1 MYCYN
6 KQTKTMTSISDNKRV
21 AKNTLVLYFRMLF
34 MMLIGLYTSR
44 INLQSLGVEDF
55 GIYNVVGG
63 IVVMFSII
71 NGSITA
77 SISRFLTF
85 EIGTGNIEKLKKVF
99 STSVTIQISISLVIL
114 LLAETI
120 GLWFL
125 NNKMVISESRIYAA
139 NWVYQFSIMT
149 FILNLISMP
158 YNACIVAHE
167 KMSAFA
173 WITIYDAI
181 AKLLIAW
188 LTFISPMDKLI
199 FYAGFIVLIAFTQR
213 MIYTSYCLHN
223 FEECHYKFIIDK
235 KLLKE
240 MSGFAGWNFIGASSA
255 ILRDT
260 GGNIVINL
268 FCGPTVNAARAIAD
282 RVNSAVLGF
291 SNSFMTALNPQITK
305 SYASGDH
312 SNMINIIYKGAKFS
326 FFLMLLLGLPVII
339 ESEYIINLWLGQI
352 PNHTVSFVQL
362 TILYAMSESIS
373 GPLITAMLATG
384 KIKNY
389 QIVVGGLQMLNFPIS
404 YICLRLGYIPETVM
418 IVAIILSQCCFAA
431 RIYML
436 KSIINLN
443 IINYLRN
450 VYFRIL
456 FTLMIAFILPITAKN
471 FTDNTLQNFFFII
484 CVSLI
489 SACTSILYIGCNNN
503 ERKFI
508 FSNILNLKN
517 KIFKQKNDSN
527 N

>member
-1 MYCYN
+1 
-6 KQTKTMTSISDNKRV
+6 MTSISDNKRV

-85 EIGTGNIEKLKKVF
+85 EIGTGNMEKLKKVF
-99 STSVTIQISISLVIL
+99 STSVTIQIGISLLIL

-125 NNKMVISESRIYAA
+125 NHKMVIPDSRMPAA
-139 NWVYQFSIMT
+139 NWVYQFSIIT

-188 LTFISPMDKLI
+188 LTFIAPMDKLI
-199 FYAGFIVLIAFTQR
+199 FFSGFIVLIAFTQR

-223 FEECHYKFIIDK
+223 FEECHYKFTIDK
-235 KLLKE
+235 ELLKH

-260 GGNIVINL
+260 GGNIIINL
-268 FCGPTVNAARAIAD
+268 FCGPAVNAARAIAN
-282 RVNSAVLGF
+282 RINTAVLGF
-291 SNSFMTALNPQITK
+291 ANSFMTAINPQITK
-305 SYASGDH
+305 SYASGEYEK
-312 SNMINIIYKGAKFS
+312 MMGAIYKGAKFS
-326 FFLMLLLGLPVII
+326 FFLLLLLGLPVIM
-339 ESEYIINLWLGQI
+339 ESEYIIHLWLGQV
-352 PNHTVSFVQL
+352 PEHTVLFVQL

-373 GPLITAMLATG
+373 NPLVTAMLATG

-389 QIVVGGLQMLNFPIS
+389 QIVVGGLQMLNLPIS
-404 YICLRLGYIPETVM
+404 YICLRLGCIPESVV

-436 KSIINLN
+436 RAMINLN
-443 IINYLRN
+443 AIDYVKKVYLR
-450 VYFRIL
+450 IL
-456 FTLMIAFILPITAKN
+456 STLIITFILPVIVKYYMDDSLLSF
-471 FTDNTLQNFFFII
+471 FTILSISF
-484 CVSLI
+484 I
-489 SACTSILYIGCNNN
+489 SACINILYVGCNDK
-503 ERKFI
+503 ERSFI
-508 FSNILNLKN
+508 YSNISNIKN
-517 KIFKQKNDSN
+517 KIIRR
-527 N
+527 

>member
-1 MYCYN
+1 
-6 KQTKTMTSISDNKRV
+6 MTSVSDNKRV

-85 EIGTGNIEKLKKVF
+85 EIGTGNMEKLKKVF
-99 STSVTIQISISLVIL
+99 STSVTIQIGISLLIL

-125 NNKMVISESRIYAA
+125 NHKMVIPDSRMPAA
-139 NWVYQFSIMT
+139 NWVYQFSIIT

-188 LTFISPMDKLI
+188 LTFIAPMDKLI
-199 FYAGFIVLIAFTQR
+199 FFSGFIVLIAFTQR

-223 FEECHYKFIIDK
+223 FEECHYKFTIDK
-235 KLLKE
+235 ELLKH

-260 GGNIVINL
+260 GGNIIINL
-268 FCGPTVNAARAIAD
+268 FCGPAVNAARAIAN
-282 RVNSAVLGF
+282 RINTAVLGF
-291 SNSFMTALNPQITK
+291 TNSFMTAINPQITK
-305 SYASGDH
+305 SYASGEYEK
-312 SNMINIIYKGAKFS
+312 MMGAIYKGAKFS
-326 FFLMLLLGLPVII
+326 FFLLLLLGLPVIM
-339 ESEYIINLWLGQI
+339 ESEYIIHLWLGQV
-352 PNHTVSFVQL
+352 PEHTVLFVQL

-373 GPLITAMLATG
+373 NPLVTAMLATG

-389 QIVVGGLQMLNFPIS
+389 QIVVGGLQMLNLPIS
-404 YICLRLGYIPETVM
+404 YICLRLGCIPESVV

-436 KSIINLN
+436 RAMINLN
-443 IINYLRN
+443 AIDYVKKVYLR
-450 VYFRIL
+450 IL
-456 FTLMIAFILPITAKN
+456 STLIITFILPVIVKYYMDDSLLSF
-471 FTDNTLQNFFFII
+471 FTILSISF
-484 CVSLI
+484 I
-489 SACTSILYIGCNNN
+489 SACINILYVGCNDK
-503 ERKFI
+503 ERSFI
-508 FSNILNLKN
+508 YSNISNIKN
-517 KIFKQKNDSN
+517 KIIRR
-527 N
+527 

>member
-1 MYCYN
+1 
-6 KQTKTMTSISDNKRV
+6 MTSTSDNKRV

-55 GIYNVVGG
+55 GIYSVVGG

-85 EIGTGNIEKLKKVF
+85 EIGTGNMEKLKKVF
-99 STSVTIQISISLVIL
+99 STSVTIQIGISLIIL

-125 NNKMVISESRIYAA
+125 NHKMVIPESRMYAA
-139 NWVYQFSIMT
+139 NWVYQFSIFT

-181 AKLLIAW
+181 TKLLVAW
-188 LTFISPMDKLI
+188 LTFIAPIDKLI
-199 FYAGFIVLIAFTQR
+199 FFSGFIVVIAFTQR
-213 MIYTSYCLHN
+213 MIYTSYCVRH
-223 FEECHYKFIIDK
+223 FEECHYRFSIDK
-235 KLLKE
+235 DLLKS

-268 FCGPTVNAARAIAD
+268 FCGPTVNAARAIAN
-282 RVNSAVLGF
+282 RINSAVLGF
-291 SNSFMTALNPQITK
+291 ANSFMTAINPQITK
-305 SYASGDH
+305 SYASGEH
-312 SNMINIIYKGAKFS
+312 EKMMGVIYKGAKFS
-326 FFLMLLLGLPVII
+326 FFLLLLLGLPVMM
-339 ESEYIINLWLGQI
+339 ESEYIIHLWLGQV
-352 PNHTVSFVQL
+352 PEHTVLFVQL

-373 GPLITAMLATG
+373 NPLVTAMLATG

-389 QIVVGGLQMLNFPIS
+389 QIVVGGLQMLNLPIS
-404 YICLRLGYIPETVM
+404 YICLRFGCLPESVV

-436 KSIINLN
+436 RPMIHLN
-443 IINYLRN
+443 AINYLKK
-450 VYFRIL
+450 VYLRIVS
-456 FTLMIAFILPITAKN
+456 TLIIAFILPIVVRYYM
-471 FTDNTLQNFFFII
+471 DDSLLSFFII
-484 CVSLI
+484 VSISFI
-489 SACTSILYIGCNNN
+489 SACISVLYVGCNNQ
-503 ERKFI
+503 ERSFI
-508 FSNILNLKN
+508 YSTTSKLTN
-517 KIFKQKNDSN
+517 KIIRR
-527 N
+527 

>member
-1 MYCYN
+1 
-6 KQTKTMTSISDNKRV
+6 MTSVSDNKRV

-85 EIGTGNIEKLKKVF
+85 EIGTGNMEKLKKVF
-99 STSVTIQISISLVIL
+99 STSVTIQIGISLLIL

-125 NNKMVISESRIYAA
+125 NHKMVIPDSRMPAA
-139 NWVYQFSIMT
+139 NWVYQFSIIT

-188 LTFISPMDKLI
+188 LTFIAPMDKLI
-199 FYAGFIVLIAFTQR
+199 FFSGFIVLIAFTQR

-223 FEECHYKFIIDK
+223 FEECHYKFTIDK
-235 KLLKE
+235 ELLKH

-260 GGNIVINL
+260 GGNIIINL
-268 FCGPTVNAARAIAD
+268 FCGPAVNAARAIAN
-282 RVNSAVLGF
+282 RINTAVLGF
-291 SNSFMTALNPQITK
+291 ANSFMTAINPQITK
-305 SYASGDH
+305 SYASGEYEK
-312 SNMINIIYKGAKFS
+312 MMGAIYKGAKFS
-326 FFLMLLLGLPVII
+326 FFLLLLLGLPVIM
-339 ESEYIINLWLGQI
+339 ESEYIIHLWLGQV
-352 PNHTVSFVQL
+352 PEHTVLFVQL

-373 GPLITAMLATG
+373 NPLVTTMLATG

-389 QIVVGGLQMLNFPIS
+389 QIVVGGLQMLNLPIS
-404 YICLRLGYIPETVM
+404 YICLRLGCIPESVV

-436 KSIINLN
+436 RAMINLN
-443 IINYLRN
+443 AIDYVKKVYLR
-450 VYFRIL
+450 IL
-456 FTLMIAFILPITAKN
+456 STLIITFILPVIVKYYMDDSLLSF
-471 FTDNTLQNFFFII
+471 FTILSISF
-484 CVSLI
+484 I
-489 SACTSILYIGCNNN
+489 SACINILYVGCNDK
-503 ERKFI
+503 ERSFI
-508 FSNILNLKN
+508 YSNISNIKN
-517 KIFKQKNDSN
+517 KIIRR
-527 N
+527 

>member
-1 MYCYN
+1 MSA
-6 KQTKTMTSISDNKRV
+6 QTDNKRI
-21 AKNTLVLYFRMLF
+21 AKNTLILYFRMLF

-85 EIGTGNIEKLKKVF
+85 EIGTGNMEKLKKIF
-99 STSVTIQISISLVIL
+99 STSVTIQIGISLIIL

-125 NNKMVISESRIYAA
+125 NNKMVIPESRIYAA
-139 NWVYQFSIMT
+139 NWVYQFSIIT

-181 AKLLIAW
+181 AKLLVAW
-188 LTFISPMDKLI
+188 LTFIAPMDKLI

-213 MIYTSYCLHN
+213 IIYTSYCLRN
-223 FEECHYKFIIDK
+223 FEECHYKFVIDK
-235 KLLKE
+235 ELLKN
-240 MSGFAGWNFIGASSA
+240 MSGFAGWNFIGATSA

-260 GGNIVINL
+260 GGNIVINM
-268 FCGPTVNAARAIAD
+268 FSGPTVNAARAIASSI
-282 RVNSAVLGF
+282 NNAVLGF
-291 SNSFMTALNPQITK
+291 ANSFMTAINPQITK
-305 SYASGDH
+305 SYASGDY
-312 SNMINIIYKGAKFS
+312 NKMMGVIYKGAKFS
-326 FFLMLLLGLPVII
+326 FFLMLLIGLPVIM

-352 PNHTVSFVQL
+352 PDHTVLFVQL
-362 TILYAMSESIS
+362 TILYAISESIS
-373 GPLITAMLATG
+373 NPLITAMLATG

-389 QIVVGGLQMLNFPIS
+389 QIVVGGLQMLNLPIS
-404 YICLRLGYIPETVM
+404 YICLRMGCIPETVL
-418 IVAIILSQCCFAA
+418 IVAIILSQCCFSA

-436 KSIINLN
+436 RSMINLN
-443 IINYLRN
+443 AIDYLKKVYLR
-450 VYFRIL
+450 IL
-456 FTLMIAFILPITAKN
+456 STLIIAFILPIIVKYN
-471 FTDNTLQNFFFII
+471 IENSLLGFIVVI
-484 CVSLI
+484 TVSFI
-489 SACTSILYIGCNNN
+489 SACVCILYIGCTNK
-503 ERKFI
+503 ERSIIYSYITKF
-508 FSNILNLKN
+508 KE
-517 KIFKQKNDSN
+517 KITKR
-527 N
+527 

>member
-1 MYCYN
+1 
-6 KQTKTMTSISDNKRV
+6 MTSVSDNKRV

-85 EIGTGNIEKLKKVF
+85 EIGTGNMEKLKKVF
-99 STSVTIQISISLVIL
+99 STSVTIQIGISLLIL

-125 NNKMVISESRIYAA
+125 NHKMVIPDSRMPAA
-139 NWVYQFSIMT
+139 NWVYQFSIIT

-188 LTFISPMDKLI
+188 LTFIAPMDKLI
-199 FYAGFIVLIAFTQR
+199 FFSGFIVLIAFTQR

-223 FEECHYKFIIDK
+223 FEECHYKFTIDK
-235 KLLKE
+235 ELLKH

-260 GGNIVINL
+260 GGNIIINL
-268 FCGPTVNAARAIAD
+268 FCGPAVNAARAIAN
-282 RVNSAVLGF
+282 RINTAVLGF
-291 SNSFMTALNPQITK
+291 ANSFMTAINPQITK
-305 SYASGDH
+305 SYASDEYEKMMGA
-312 SNMINIIYKGAKFS
+312 IYKGAKFS
-326 FFLMLLLGLPVII
+326 FFLLLLLGLPVIM
-339 ESEYIINLWLGQI
+339 ESEYIIHLWLGQV
-352 PNHTVSFVQL
+352 PEHTVLFVQL

-373 GPLITAMLATG
+373 NPLVTAMLATG

-389 QIVVGGLQMLNFPIS
+389 QIVVGGLQMLNLPIS
-404 YICLRLGYIPETVM
+404 YICLRLGCIPESVV

-436 KSIINLN
+436 RAMINLN
-443 IINYLRN
+443 AIDYVKKVYLR
-450 VYFRIL
+450 IL
-456 FTLMIAFILPITAKN
+456 STLIITFILPVIVKYYMDDSLLSF
-471 FTDNTLQNFFFII
+471 FTILSISF
-484 CVSLI
+484 I
-489 SACTSILYIGCNNN
+489 SACINILYVGCNDK
-503 ERKFI
+503 ERSFI
-508 FSNILNLKN
+508 YSNISNIKN
-517 KIFKQKNDSN
+517 KIIRR
-527 N
+527 

>member
-1 MYCYN
+1 
-6 KQTKTMTSISDNKRV
+6 MTSVSDNKRV

-85 EIGTGNIEKLKKVF
+85 EIGTGNMEKLKKVF
-99 STSVTIQISISLVIL
+99 STSVTIQIGISLLIL

-125 NNKMVISESRIYAA
+125 NHKMVIPDSRMPAA
-139 NWVYQFSIMT
+139 NWVYQFSIIT

-158 YNACIVAHE
+158 YNACIVTHE

-188 LTFISPMDKLI
+188 LTFIAPMDKLI
-199 FYAGFIVLIAFTQR
+199 FFSGFIVLIAFTQR

-223 FEECHYKFIIDK
+223 FEECHYKFTIDK
-235 KLLKE
+235 ELLKH

-260 GGNIVINL
+260 GGNIIINL
-268 FCGPTVNAARAIAD
+268 FCGPAVNAARAIAN
-282 RVNSAVLGF
+282 RINTAVLGF
-291 SNSFMTALNPQITK
+291 ANSFMTAINPQITK
-305 SYASGDH
+305 SYASGEYEK
-312 SNMINIIYKGAKFS
+312 MMGAIYKGAKFS
-326 FFLMLLLGLPVII
+326 FFLLLLLGLPVIM
-339 ESEYIINLWLGQI
+339 ESEYIIHLWLGQV
-352 PNHTVSFVQL
+352 PEHTVLFVQL

-373 GPLITAMLATG
+373 NPLVTAMLATG

-389 QIVVGGLQMLNFPIS
+389 QIVVGGLQMLNLPIS
-404 YICLRLGYIPETVM
+404 YICLRLGCIPESVV

-436 KSIINLN
+436 RAMINLN
-443 IINYLRN
+443 AIDYVKKVYLR
-450 VYFRIL
+450 IL
-456 FTLMIAFILPITAKN
+456 STLIITFILPVIVKYYMDDSLLSF
-471 FTDNTLQNFFFII
+471 FTILSISF
-484 CVSLI
+484 I
-489 SACTSILYIGCNNN
+489 SACINILYVGCNDK
-503 ERKFI
+503 ERSFI
-508 FSNILNLKN
+508 YSNISNIKN
-517 KIFKQKNDSN
+517 KIIRR
-527 N
+527 

>member
-1 MYCYN
+1 
-6 KQTKTMTSISDNKRV
+6 
-21 AKNTLVLYFRMLF
+21 MLF

-55 GIYNVVGG
+55 GIYSVVGG

-99 STSVTIQISISLVIL
+99 STSVTIQIGISLIIL

-125 NNKMVISESRIYAA
+125 NHKMVIPESRMYAA
-139 NWVYQFSIMT
+139 NWVYQFSIFT

-173 WITIYDAI
+173 WITIYDAV

-188 LTFISPMDKLI
+188 LTFIAPMDKLI
-199 FYAGFIVLIAFTQR
+199 FFSGFIVFVAFTQR
-213 MIYTSYCLHN
+213 MIYTSYCVRH
-223 FEECHYKFIIDK
+223 FEECHYRFSIDK
-235 KLLKE
+235 ELLKS

-268 FCGPTVNAARAIAD
+268 FCGPTVNAARAIAN
-282 RVNSAVLGF
+282 RINSAVLGF
-291 SNSFMTALNPQITK
+291 AGSFMTAINPQITK
-305 SYASGDH
+305 SYASGEH
-312 SNMINIIYKGAKFS
+312 EKMMGVIYKGAKFS
-326 FFLMLLLGLPVII
+326 FFLLLLLGLPVMM
-339 ESEYIINLWLGQI
+339 ESEYIIHLWLGQV
-352 PNHTVSFVQL
+352 PEHTVLFVQL

-373 GPLITAMLATG
+373 NPLITAMLATG

-389 QIVVGGLQMLNFPIS
+389 QIVVGGLQMLNLPIS
-404 YICLRLGYIPETVM
+404 YICLRFGCLPESVV

-436 KSIINLN
+436 RPMIHLN
-443 IINYLRN
+443 AIDYLKKVYLRI
-450 VYFRIL
+450 VS
-456 FTLMIAFILPITAKN
+456 TLIIAFILPIVVKYYM
-471 FTDNTLQNFFFII
+471 DDSLLSFFII
-484 CVSLI
+484 VSISFI
-489 SACTSILYIGCNNN
+489 SACISVLYVGCNNQ
-503 ERKFI
+503 ERSFI
-508 FSNILNLKN
+508 YSTTSKLKD
-517 KIFKQKNDSN
+517 KIIRR
-527 N
+527 

>member
-1 MYCYN
+1 
-6 KQTKTMTSISDNKRV
+6 MTSTSDNKRV

-55 GIYNVVGG
+55 GIYSVVGG

-85 EIGTGNIEKLKKVF
+85 EIGTGNMEKLKKVF
-99 STSVTIQISISLVIL
+99 SASVTIQIGISLLIL

-125 NNKMVISESRIYAA
+125 NHKMVIPESRMYAA

-188 LTFISPMDKLI
+188 LTFIAPMDKLI
-199 FYAGFIVLIAFTQR
+199 FFSGFIVLIAFTQR
-213 MIYTSYCLHN
+213 MIYTSYCLRN
-223 FEECHYKFIIDK
+223 FEECHYKFLIDK
-235 KLLKE
+235 ELINK
-240 MSGFAGWNFIGASSA
+240 MSGFAGWTLIGSSSA
-255 ILRDT
+255 ILRDV

-268 FCGPTVNAARAIAD
+268 FCGPTVNAARAIAN
-282 RVNSAVLGF
+282 RINSAVLGF
-291 SNSFMTALNPQITK
+291 AGSFMTAINPQITK
-305 SYASGDH
+305 SYASGDYEK
-312 SNMINIIYKGAKFS
+312 MMGTIYKGAKFS
-326 FFLMLLLGLPVII
+326 FFLLLLLGLPVIM
-339 ESEYIINLWLGQI
+339 ESEYIIHLWLGQV
-352 PNHTVSFVQL
+352 PKHTVLFVQL

-373 GPLITAMLATG
+373 NPLVTAMLATG
-384 KIKNY
+384 KIRNY
-389 QIVVGGLQMLNFPIS
+389 QIVVGGLQMLNLPIS
-404 YICLRLGYIPETVM
+404 YICLRLGCIPESVV
-418 IVAIILSQCCFAA
+418 IVAIILSQCCFAT

-436 KSIINLN
+436 KSMIHLN
-443 IINYLRN
+443 ATDYVKKVYLR
-450 VYFRIL
+450 IL
-456 FTLMIAFILPITAKN
+456 LTLFIAFILPVIIKYYMDN
-471 FTDNTLQNFFFII
+471 SLLSFFTILSVSFF
-484 CVSLI
+484 
-489 SACTSILYIGCNNN
+489 SACISILYIGCNDK
-503 ERKFI
+503 ERCFI
-508 FSNILNLKN
+508 YSTYRSLK
-517 KIFKQKNDSN
+517 IRL
-527 N
+527 

>member
-1 MYCYN
+1 
-6 KQTKTMTSISDNKRV
+6 MTSTSDNKRV

-85 EIGTGNIEKLKKVF
+85 EIGTGNMEKLKKVF
-99 STSVTIQISISLVIL
+99 STSVTIQIGISLIIL

-125 NNKMVISESRIYAA
+125 NHKMVIPESRMYAA
-139 NWVYQFSIMT
+139 NWVYQFSIFT

-181 AKLLIAW
+181 TKLLVAW
-188 LTFISPMDKLI
+188 LTFIAPIDKLI
-199 FYAGFIVLIAFTQR
+199 FFSGFIVIIAFTQR
-213 MIYTSYCLHN
+213 MIYTSYCVRH
-223 FEECHYKFIIDK
+223 FEECHYRFSIDK
-235 KLLKE
+235 DLLKS

-268 FCGPTVNAARAIAD
+268 FCGPTVNAARAIAN
-282 RVNSAVLGF
+282 RINSAVLGF
-291 SNSFMTALNPQITK
+291 AGSFMTAINPQITK
-305 SYASGDH
+305 SYASGEH
-312 SNMINIIYKGAKFS
+312 EKMIGIIYKGAKFS
-326 FFLMLLLGLPVII
+326 FFLMLLLGLPVMM
-339 ESEYIINLWLGQI
+339 ESEYIIHLWLGQV
-352 PNHTVSFVQL
+352 PEHTVLFVQL

-373 GPLITAMLATG
+373 NPLITAMLATG

-389 QIVVGGLQMLNFPIS
+389 QIVVGGLQMLNLPIS
-404 YICLRLGYIPETVM
+404 YICLRFGCLPESVV

-436 KSIINLN
+436 RPMIHLN
-443 IINYLRN
+443 AIDYLKK
-450 VYFRIL
+450 VYLKIVS
-456 FTLMIAFILPITAKN
+456 TLIIAFILPIVVKYYM
-471 FTDNTLQNFFFII
+471 DDSLLSFFII
-484 CVSLI
+484 VSISFI
-489 SACTSILYIGCNNN
+489 SASISVLYVGCNNQ
-503 ERKFI
+503 ERSFI
-508 FSNILNLKN
+508 YSTISKLKN
-517 KIFKQKNDSN
+517 KIIRR
-527 N
+527 

>member
-1 MYCYN
+1 MST
-6 KQTKTMTSISDNKRV
+6 QTDNRRI
-21 AKNTLVLYFRMLF
+21 AKNTLILYFRMLF

-71 NGSITA
+71 NGSISA

-85 EIGTGNIEKLKKVF
+85 EIGTGNMEKLKKIF
-99 STSVTIQISISLVIL
+99 STSVTIQIGISLIIL

-125 NNKMVISESRIYAA
+125 NNKMVIPESRIYAA

-181 AKLLIAW
+181 AKLLVAW
-188 LTFISPMDKLI
+188 LTFIAPMDKLI

-213 MIYTSYCLHN
+213 IIYTSYCLRN
-223 FEECHYKFIIDK
+223 FEECHYKFVIDK
-235 KLLKE
+235 ELLKN
-240 MSGFAGWNFIGASSA
+240 MSGFAGWNFIGATSA

-260 GGNIVINL
+260 GGNIVINM
-268 FCGPTVNAARAIAD
+268 FSGPTVNAARAIASSI
-282 RVNSAVLGF
+282 NNAVLGF
-291 SNSFMTALNPQITK
+291 ANSFMTAINPQITK
-305 SYASGDH
+305 SYASGDY
-312 SNMINIIYKGAKFS
+312 NKMMGVIYKGAKFS
-326 FFLMLLLGLPVII
+326 FFLMLLLGLPVIM

-352 PNHTVSFVQL
+352 PDHTVLFVQL
-362 TILYAMSESIS
+362 AILYAMSESIS
-373 GPLITAMLATG
+373 NPLVTAMLATG

-389 QIVVGGLQMLNFPIS
+389 QIVVGGLQMLNLPIS
-404 YICLRLGYIPETVM
+404 YICLRMGCIPETVL
-418 IVAIILSQCCFAA
+418 IVAIILSQFCFSA

-436 KSIINLN
+436 RSMINLN
-443 IINYLRN
+443 AIDYLKKVYLR
-450 VYFRIL
+450 IL
-456 FTLMIAFILPITAKN
+456 STLIIAFILPIIVKYHIEN
-471 FTDNTLQNFFFII
+471 SLFGFIVVI
-484 CVSLI
+484 TVSVI
-489 SACTSILYIGCNNN
+489 SACVCILYIGCTDK
-503 ERKFI
+503 ERSIIYSYITKF
-508 FSNILNLKN
+508 KE
-517 KIFKQKNDSN
+517 KITKR
-527 N
+527 

>member
-1 MYCYN
+1 
-6 KQTKTMTSISDNKRV
+6 MTSTSDNKRV

-55 GIYNVVGG
+55 GIYSVVGG

-85 EIGTGNIEKLKKVF
+85 EIGTGNMEKLKKVF
-99 STSVTIQISISLVIL
+99 STSVTIQIGISLLIL

-125 NNKMVISESRIYAA
+125 NHKMVIPESRMYAA

-188 LTFISPMDKLI
+188 LTFIAPMDKLI
-199 FYAGFIVLIAFTQR
+199 FFSGFIVFIAFTQR
-213 MIYTSYCLHN
+213 MIYTSYCIRH
-223 FEECHYKFIIDK
+223 FEECHYKFLIDK
-235 KLLKE
+235 ELINK
-240 MSGFAGWNFIGASSA
+240 MSGFAGWTLIGSSSA
-255 ILRDT
+255 ILRDV

-268 FCGPTVNAARAIAD
+268 FCGPIVNAARAIAN
-282 RVNSAVLGF
+282 RINSAVLGF
-291 SNSFMTALNPQITK
+291 AGSFMTAINPQITK
-305 SYASGDH
+305 SYASGDYEK
-312 SNMINIIYKGAKFS
+312 MMGTIYKGAKFS
-326 FFLMLLLGLPVII
+326 FFLLLLLGLPVIM
-339 ESEYIINLWLGQI
+339 ESEYIIHLWLGQV
-352 PNHTVSFVQL
+352 PEHTVLFVQL

-373 GPLITAMLATG
+373 NPLVTAMLATG
-384 KIKNY
+384 KIRNY
-389 QIVVGGLQMLNFPIS
+389 QIVVGGLQMLNLPIS
-404 YICLRLGYIPETVM
+404 YICLRLGCIPESVI

-436 KSIINLN
+436 RPMIHLN
-443 IINYLRN
+443 ATDYVKKVYL
-450 VYFRIL
+450 RIL
-456 FTLMIAFILPITAKN
+456 FTLIIAFILPMIIKYGMDN
-471 FTDNTLQNFFFII
+471 SLLSFFTILS
-484 CVSLI
+484 VSFI
-489 SACTSILYIGCNNN
+489 SACISILYIGCNDK
-503 ERKFI
+503 ERCFI
-508 FSNILNLKN
+508 YSNISKLKN
-517 KIFKQKNDSN
+517 KIVRR
-527 N
+527 

>member
-1 MYCYN
+1 
-6 KQTKTMTSISDNKRV
+6 MTSVSDNKRV

-85 EIGTGNIEKLKKVF
+85 EIGTGNMEKLKKVF
-99 STSVTIQISISLVIL
+99 STSVTIQIGISLLIL

-125 NNKMVISESRIYAA
+125 NHKMVIPDSRMPAA
-139 NWVYQFSIMT
+139 NWVYQFSIIT

-188 LTFISPMDKLI
+188 LTFIAPMDKLI
-199 FYAGFIVLIAFTQR
+199 FFSGFIVLIAFTQR

-223 FEECHYKFIIDK
+223 FEECHYKFTIDK
-235 KLLKE
+235 ELLKH

-260 GGNIVINL
+260 GGNIIINL
-268 FCGPTVNAARAIAD
+268 FCGPAVNAARAIAN
-282 RVNSAVLGF
+282 RINTAVLGF
-291 SNSFMTALNPQITK
+291 ANSFMTAINPQITK
-305 SYASGDH
+305 SYASGEYEK
-312 SNMINIIYKGAKFS
+312 MMGAIYKGAKFS
-326 FFLMLLLGLPVII
+326 FFLLLLLGLPVIM
-339 ESEYIINLWLGQI
+339 ESEYIIHLWLGQV
-352 PNHTVSFVQL
+352 PEHTVLFVQL

-373 GPLITAMLATG
+373 NPLVTAMLATG

-389 QIVVGGLQMLNFPIS
+389 QIVVGGLQMLNLPIS
-404 YICLRLGYIPETVM
+404 YICLRLGCIPESVV

-436 KSIINLN
+436 RAMINLN
-443 IINYLRN
+443 AIDCVKKVYLR
-450 VYFRIL
+450 IL
-456 FTLMIAFILPITAKN
+456 STLIITFILPVIVKYYMDDSLLSF
-471 FTDNTLQNFFFII
+471 FTILSISF
-484 CVSLI
+484 I
-489 SACTSILYIGCNNN
+489 SACINILYVGCNDK
-503 ERKFI
+503 ERSFI
-508 FSNILNLKN
+508 YSNISNIKN
-517 KIFKQKNDSN
+517 KIIRR
-527 N
+527 

>member
-1 MYCYN
+1 
-6 KQTKTMTSISDNKRV
+6 MTSVSDNKRV

-85 EIGTGNIEKLKKVF
+85 EIGTGNMEKLKKVF
-99 STSVTIQISISLVIL
+99 STSVTIQIGISLLIL

-125 NNKMVISESRIYAA
+125 NHKMVIPDSRMPAA
-139 NWVYQFSIMT
+139 NWVYQFSIIT

-188 LTFISPMDKLI
+188 LTFIAPMDKLI
-199 FYAGFIVLIAFTQR
+199 FFSGFIVLIAFTQR

-223 FEECHYKFIIDK
+223 FEECHYKFTIDK
-235 KLLKE
+235 ELLKH

-260 GGNIVINL
+260 GGNIIINL
-268 FCGPTVNAARAIAD
+268 FCGPAVNAARAIAN
-282 RVNSAVLGF
+282 RINTAVLGF
-291 SNSFMTALNPQITK
+291 ANSFMTAINPQITK
-305 SYASGDH
+305 SYASGEYEK
-312 SNMINIIYKGAKFS
+312 MMGAIYEGAKFS
-326 FFLMLLLGLPVII
+326 FFLLLLLGLPVIM
-339 ESEYIINLWLGQI
+339 ESEYIIHLWLGQV
-352 PNHTVSFVQL
+352 PEHTVLFVQL

-373 GPLITAMLATG
+373 NPLVTAMLATG

-389 QIVVGGLQMLNFPIS
+389 QIVVGGLQMLNLPIS
-404 YICLRLGYIPETVM
+404 YICLRLGCIPESVV

-436 KSIINLN
+436 RAMINLN
-443 IINYLRN
+443 AIDYVKKVYLR
-450 VYFRIL
+450 IL
-456 FTLMIAFILPITAKN
+456 STLIITFILPVIVKYYMDDSLLSF
-471 FTDNTLQNFFFII
+471 FTILSISF
-484 CVSLI
+484 I
-489 SACTSILYIGCNNN
+489 SACINILYVGCNDK
-503 ERKFI
+503 ERSFI
-508 FSNILNLKN
+508 YSNISNIKN
-517 KIFKQKNDSN
+517 KIIRR
-527 N
+527 

>member
-1 MYCYN
+1 
-6 KQTKTMTSISDNKRV
+6 MTSTSDNKRV

-55 GIYNVVGG
+55 GIYSVVGG

-85 EIGTGNIEKLKKVF
+85 EIGTGNMEKLKKVF
-99 STSVTIQISISLVIL
+99 STSVTIQIGISLIIL

-125 NNKMVISESRIYAA
+125 NHKMVIPESRMYAA
-139 NWVYQFSIMT
+139 NWVYQFSIFT

-173 WITIYDAI
+173 WITIYDAV

-188 LTFISPMDKLI
+188 LTFIAPMDKLI
-199 FYAGFIVLIAFTQR
+199 FFSGFIVFVAFTQR
-213 MIYTSYCLHN
+213 MIYTSYCVRH
-223 FEECHYKFIIDK
+223 FEECHYRVSIDK
-235 KLLKE
+235 DLLKS

-268 FCGPTVNAARAIAD
+268 FCGPTVNAARAIAN
-282 RVNSAVLGF
+282 RINSAVLGF
-291 SNSFMTALNPQITK
+291 AGSFMTAINPQITK
-305 SYASGDH
+305 SYASGDYEK
-312 SNMINIIYKGAKFS
+312 MMGTIYKGAKFA
-326 FFLMLLLGLPVII
+326 FFLLLLLGLPVIM
-339 ESEYIINLWLGQI
+339 ESEYIIHLWLGQV
-352 PNHTVSFVQL
+352 PEHTVLFVQL

-373 GPLITAMLATG
+373 NPLVTAMLATG
-384 KIKNY
+384 KIRNY
-389 QIVVGGLQMLNFPIS
+389 QIVVGGLQMLNLPIS
-404 YICLRLGYIPETVM
+404 YICLRLGCIPESVI

-436 KSIINLN
+436 RPMIHLN
-443 IINYLRN
+443 ATDYVKKVYL
-450 VYFRIL
+450 RIL
-456 FTLMIAFILPITAKN
+456 FTLIIAFILPMIIKYGMDN
-471 FTDNTLQNFFFII
+471 SLLSFFTILS
-484 CVSLI
+484 VSFI
-489 SACTSILYIGCNNN
+489 SACISILYIGCNDK
-503 ERKFI
+503 ERCFI
-508 FSNILNLKN
+508 YSNISKLKN
-517 KIFKQKNDSN
+517 KIVRR
-527 N
+527 

>member
-1 MYCYN
+1 
-6 KQTKTMTSISDNKRV
+6 MTSVSDNKRV

-85 EIGTGNIEKLKKVF
+85 EIGTGNMEKLKKVF
-99 STSVTIQISISLVIL
+99 STSVTIQIGISLLIL

-125 NNKMVISESRIYAA
+125 NHKMVIPDSRMPAA
-139 NWVYQFSIMT
+139 NWVYQFSIIT

-188 LTFISPMDKLI
+188 LTFIAPMDKLI
-199 FYAGFIVLIAFTQR
+199 FFSGFIVLIAFTQR

-223 FEECHYKFIIDK
+223 FEECHYKFTIDK
-235 KLLKE
+235 ELLKH

-260 GGNIVINL
+260 GGNIIINL
-268 FCGPTVNAARAIAD
+268 FCGPAVNAARAIAN
-282 RVNSAVLGF
+282 RINTAVLGF
-291 SNSFMTALNPQITK
+291 ANSFMTAINPQITK
-305 SYASGDH
+305 SYASGEYEK
-312 SNMINIIYKGAKFS
+312 MMGAIYKGAKFS
-326 FFLMLLLGLPVII
+326 FFLLLLLGLPVIM
-339 ESEYIINLWLGQI
+339 ESEYIIHLWLGQV
-352 PNHTVSFVQL
+352 PEHTVLFVQL

-373 GPLITAMLATG
+373 NPLVTAMLATG

-389 QIVVGGLQMLNFPIS
+389 QIVVGGLQMLNLPIS
-404 YICLRLGYIPETVM
+404 YICLRLGCIPESVV

-436 KSIINLN
+436 RAMINLN
-443 IINYLRN
+443 AIDYVKKVYLR
-450 VYFRIL
+450 IL
-456 FTLMIAFILPITAKN
+456 STLIITFILPVIVKYYMDDSLLSF
-471 FTDNTLQNFFFII
+471 FTILSISF
-484 CVSLI
+484 I
-489 SACTSILYIGCNNN
+489 SACINILYVGCNDK
-503 ERKFI
+503 ERSFI
-508 FSNILNLKN
+508 YSNISNIKN
-517 KIFKQKNDSN
+517 KIIRR
-527 N
+527 

>member
-1 MYCYN
+1 
-6 KQTKTMTSISDNKRV
+6 MTSTSDNKRV

-85 EIGTGNIEKLKKVF
+85 EIGTGNMEKLKKIF
-99 STSVTIQISISLVIL
+99 STSVTIQIGISLIIL

-125 NNKMVISESRIYAA
+125 NHKMVIPESRMYAA
-139 NWVYQFSIMT
+139 NWVYQFSIFT

-181 AKLLIAW
+181 TKLLVAW
-188 LTFISPMDKLI
+188 LTFIAPIDKLI
-199 FYAGFIVLIAFTQR
+199 FFSGFIVVIAFTQR
-213 MIYTSYCLHN
+213 MIYTSYCVRH
-223 FEECHYKFIIDK
+223 FEECHYRFSIDK
-235 KLLKE
+235 NLLKS

-268 FCGPTVNAARAIAD
+268 FCGPTVNAARAIAN
-282 RVNSAVLGF
+282 RINSAVLGF
-291 SNSFMTALNPQITK
+291 AGSFMTAINPQITK
-305 SYASGDH
+305 SYASGEH
-312 SNMINIIYKGAKFS
+312 EKMMGIIYKGAKFS
-326 FFLMLLLGLPVII
+326 FFLLLLLGLPVMM
-339 ESEYIINLWLGQI
+339 ESEYIIHLWLGQV
-352 PNHTVSFVQL
+352 PEHTVLFVQL

-373 GPLITAMLATG
+373 NPLITAMLATG

-389 QIVVGGLQMLNFPIS
+389 QIVVGGLQMLNLPIS
-404 YICLRLGYIPETVM
+404 YICLRFGCLPESVV

-436 KSIINLN
+436 KPMIHLN
-443 IINYLRN
+443 TIDYLKKVYLRI
-450 VYFRIL
+450 VS
-456 FTLMIAFILPITAKN
+456 TLIIAFILPIAVKYYMDDSLFSF
-471 FTDNTLQNFFFII
+471 FTIVLISF
-484 CVSLI
+484 I
-489 SACTSILYIGCNNN
+489 SACISVLYVGCNNQ
-503 ERKFI
+503 ERSFI
-508 FSNILNLKN
+508 YSTTSKLKN
-517 KIFKQKNDSN
+517 KIIRR
-527 N
+527 

>member
-1 MYCYN
+1 
-6 KQTKTMTSISDNKRV
+6 MTSVSDNKRV

-85 EIGTGNIEKLKKVF
+85 EIGTGNMEKLKKVF
-99 STSVTIQISISLVIL
+99 STSVTIQIGISLLIL

-125 NNKMVISESRIYAA
+125 NHKMVIPDSRMPAA
-139 NWVYQFSIMT
+139 NWVYQFSIIT

-188 LTFISPMDKLI
+188 LTFIAPMDKLI
-199 FYAGFIVLIAFTQR
+199 FFSGFIVLIAFTQR

-223 FEECHYKFIIDK
+223 FEECHYKFTIDK
-235 KLLKE
+235 ELLKH

-260 GGNIVINL
+260 GGNIIINL
-268 FCGPTVNAARAIAD
+268 FCGPAVNAARAIAN
-282 RVNSAVLGF
+282 RINTAVLGF
-291 SNSFMTALNPQITK
+291 ANSFMTAINPQITK
-305 SYASGDH
+305 SYASGEYEK
-312 SNMINIIYKGAKFS
+312 MMGAIYKGAKFS
-326 FFLMLLLGLPVII
+326 FFLLLLLGLPVIM
-339 ESEYIINLWLGQI
+339 ESEYIIHLWLGQV
-352 PNHTVSFVQL
+352 PEHTVLFVQL

-373 GPLITAMLATG
+373 NPLVTAMLATG

-389 QIVVGGLQMLNFPIS
+389 QIVIGGLQMLNLPIS
-404 YICLRLGYIPETVM
+404 YICLRLGCIPESVV

-436 KSIINLN
+436 RAMINLN
-443 IINYLRN
+443 AIDYVKKVYLR
-450 VYFRIL
+450 IL
-456 FTLMIAFILPITAKN
+456 STLIITFILPVIVKYYMDDSLLSF
-471 FTDNTLQNFFFII
+471 FTILSISF
-484 CVSLI
+484 I
-489 SACTSILYIGCNNN
+489 SACINILYVGCNDK
-503 ERKFI
+503 ERSFI
-508 FSNILNLKN
+508 YSNISNIKN
-517 KIFKQKNDSN
+517 KIIRR
-527 N
+527 

>member
-1 MYCYN
+1 ME
-6 KQTKTMTSISDNKRV
+6 SDNKRV

-63 IVVMFSII
+63 VVVMFSII

-85 EIGTGNIEKLKKVF
+85 EIGTGNMEKLKKVF
-99 STSVTIQISISLVIL
+99 STSVTIQIGISLIIL
-114 LLAETI
+114 LLAETV

-125 NNKMVISESRIYAA
+125 NHKMVIPESRMYAA

-188 LTFISPMDKLI
+188 LTFIAPIDKLI
-199 FYAGFIVLIAFTQR
+199 FFSGFIVLIAFTQR
-213 MIYTSYCLHN
+213 MIYTSYCLRK
-223 FEECHYKFIIDK
+223 FEECHYRFMIDK
-235 KLLKE
+235 ALIRN

-268 FCGPTVNAARAIAD
+268 FCGPSVNAARAIAN
-282 RVNSAVLGF
+282 RINSAVLGF
-291 SNSFMTALNPQITK
+291 AGSFMTAINPQITK
-305 SYASGDH
+305 SYASGDYEK
-312 SNMINIIYKGAKFS
+312 MMGTIYKGAKFS
-326 FFLMLLLGLPVII
+326 FFLMLLLGLPVIM
-339 ESEYIINLWLGQI
+339 ESEYIIYLWLGQV
-352 PNHTVSFVQL
+352 PEHTVPFVQL

-373 GPLITAMLATG
+373 NPLVTAMLATG

-389 QIVVGGLQMLNFPIS
+389 QIVVGGLQMLNLPIS
-404 YICLRLGYIPETVM
+404 YICLRLGCIPETVV

-436 KSIINLN
+436 RPMIHLN
-443 IINYLRN
+443 ATDYVKKVYLR
-450 VYFRIL
+450 IL
-456 FTLMIAFILPITAKN
+456 STLLMAFILPVILKHYIDDSLWSF
-471 FTDNTLQNFFFII
+471 FTILS
-484 CVSLI
+484 VSFI
-489 SACTSILYIGCNNN
+489 SACISILYIGCNGK
-503 ERKFI
+503 ERSFI
-508 FSNILNLKN
+508 YSNISKLKN
-517 KIFKQKNDSN
+517 KIVRR
-527 N
+527 

>member
-1 MYCYN
+1 
-6 KQTKTMTSISDNKRV
+6 MTSTSDNKRV

-34 MMLIGLYTSR
+34 MMFIGLYTSR

-63 IVVMFSII
+63 VVVMFSII

-85 EIGTGNIEKLKKVF
+85 EIGTGNMEKLKKVF
-99 STSVTIQISISLVIL
+99 STSVTIQIGISLLIL

-125 NNKMVISESRIYAA
+125 NHKMVIPESRMYAA

-188 LTFISPMDKLI
+188 LTFIAPMDKLI
-199 FYAGFIVLIAFTQR
+199 FFSGFIVLIAFTQR
-213 MIYTSYCLHN
+213 MIYTSYCLRN
-223 FEECHYKFIIDK
+223 FEECHYKFTIDK
-235 KLLKE
+235 ELLRN

-268 FCGPTVNAARAIAD
+268 FCGPAVNAARAIAN
-282 RVNSAVLGF
+282 RINSAVLGF
-291 SNSFMTALNPQITK
+291 AGSFMTAINPQITK
-305 SYASGDH
+305 SYASGDCEK
-312 SNMINIIYKGAKFS
+312 MIGTIYKGAKFS
-326 FFLMLLLGLPVII
+326 FFLLLLLGLPVIM
-339 ESEYIINLWLGQI
+339 ESEYIIHLWLGQV
-352 PNHTVSFVQL
+352 PEHTVLFVQL
-362 TILYAMSESIS
+362 TILYAMSEAIS
-373 GPLITAMLATG
+373 NPLITAMLATG
-384 KIKNY
+384 KIRNY
-389 QIVVGGLQMLNFPIS
+389 QIIVGGLQMLNLPIS
-404 YICLRLGYIPETVM
+404 YICLRLGCIPESVV

-436 KSIINLN
+436 RPMIHLN
-443 IINYLRN
+443 ATDYVKKVYL
-450 VYFRIL
+450 RIL
-456 FTLMIAFILPITAKN
+456 FTLIIAFILPMTIKYGMDN
-471 FTDNTLQNFFFII
+471 SLLSFFTILFASFF
-484 CVSLI
+484 
-489 SACTSILYIGCNNN
+489 SACISILYIGCNDK
-503 ERKFI
+503 ERCFI
-508 FSNILNLKN
+508 YSNISKLKN
-517 KIFKQKNDSN
+517 KIIKR
-527 N
+527 